1 LARKTKSHLSIK
13 PSSRLPAC
21 KTINLLPF
29 PKLKKQLYEKI
40 KFKKLLSVFK
50 TDKIA
55 NLHGHEVL
63 RTTVRH
69 CELNPI
75 ELIWAQVKG
84 FVAENSFSLIK
95 VWHNSFFSLDVVIT
109 GII

>member
-1 LARKTKSHLSIK
+1 M
-13 PSSRLPAC
+13 
-21 KTINLLPF
+21 
-29 PKLKKQLYEKI
+29 
-40 KFKKLLSVFK
+40 FK

-63 RTTVRH
+63 RTPVSH

-84 FVAENSFSLIK
+84 FVAENNTTFRLPACKTINLLPFPEGIFGASEPS
-95 VWHNSFFSLDVVIT
+95 T
-109 GII
+109 GNHM